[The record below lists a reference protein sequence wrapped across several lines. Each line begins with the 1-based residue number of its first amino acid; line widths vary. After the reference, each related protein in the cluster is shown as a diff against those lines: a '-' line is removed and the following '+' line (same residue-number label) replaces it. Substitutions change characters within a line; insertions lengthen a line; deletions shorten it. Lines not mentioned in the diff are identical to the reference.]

1 MADETP
7 TPMDN
12 KELPM
17 IKYLKDIKAASERT
31 GDLVKNESTANSIIA
46 SALPEVLNDTR
57 LYYARETLDTRQG
70 LFEIDDYLRAILL
83 QDAKYYGGGILME
96 ESLKNLVKSTND
108 LKPIFTTISGGVD
121 DMSNEV
127 TESITNDKRDKK
139 NDKKND
145 LTQAQRKE
153 KSKEEYM
160 KQTEGE
166 KKTAGYFKG
175 LGDKFDGFKK
185 SFLGKLIKTDLILV
199 AILLAI
205 SYFRPLAETIER
217 FFRTT
222 GQLFRGEIGFM
233 QYIGDNFILMG
244 GIALVLFRKTLSI
257 LLARVLLGGVG
268 GIGFF
273 AQLGKVI
280 ATYFSKLMVFT
291 RLAFATGGL
300 GSALRFLGLG
310 LSKLAGLILLIPIA
324 IFGFLRGFITGFD
337 REFQRSE
344 KGIAG
349 FVGALLSAIVQGLI
363 DATATVLDFL
373 SFGLAEDFFAKIRAF
388 DFGLWVSKV
397 FDEFFDLFTGVD
409 LSDLF
414 SGLFSAKPVVDTGS
428 IISSSDKEKEKNYL
442 RRMQP
447 NINNRTNI
455 NNFTTVNANNN
466 SSRSDTTLT
475 NRSVDNSNFSF
486 NGTLG

>member
-57 LYYARETLDTRQG
+57 LYYARETLDTKQG
-70 LFEIDDYLRAILL
+70 LFEIDDYLRAMLI
-83 QDAKYYGGGILME
+83 QDARHYGVYADDME
-96 ESLKNLVKSTND
+96 SSMENLVRATND
-108 LKPIFTTISGGVD
+108 LKPLFKTISGSVD

-127 TESITNDKRDKK
+127 TESLTDNKKKDK
-139 NDKKND
+139 
-145 LTQAQRKE
+145 TQAQLKE
-153 KSKEEYM
+153 ESKEEYM

-244 GIALVLFRKTLSI
+244 GVALVLFRKTLGR

-280 ATYFSKLMVFT
+280 ATYFSNLMVFT

-349 FVGALLSAIVQGLI
+349 FVGALLSAIGQGLI
-363 DATATVLDFL
+363 DMVTTVLDFFT
-373 SFGLAEDFFAKIRAF
+373 FGLLTYFFPAIETF
-388 DFGLWVSKV
+388 DFGLWVANV
-397 FDEFFDLFTGVD
+397 FDAILDLFTGVD
-409 LSDLF
+409 LLGLKVPLVMAKLILF
-414 SGLFSAKPVVDTGS
+414 PNLF
-428 IISSSDKEKEKNYL
+428 L
-442 RRMQP
+442 
-447 NINNRTNI
+447 
-455 NNFTTVNANNN
+455 
-466 SSRSDTTLT
+466 
-475 NRSVDNSNFSF
+475 
-486 NGTLG
+486 

>member
-96 ESLKNLVKSTND
+96 QSLKDLVKSTND
-108 LKPIFTTISGGVD
+108 LKPLFTTISGSVD

-127 TESITNDKRDKK
+127 TESITDDKK
-139 NDKKND
+139 NKNKD

-153 KSKEEYM
+153 KAKEEYM

-199 AILLAI
+199 GILLAI
-205 SYFRPLAETIER
+205 SYFRPLAEVIER

-244 GIALVLFRKTLSI
+244 GIALLAFRKTLSI

-414 SGLFSAKPVVDTGS
+414 SGLFSAKPMGIKNS

-466 SSRSDTTLT
+466 SSRSDTTVSAR
-475 NRSVDNSNFSF
+475 NVDNSNFSF

>member
-83 QDAKYYGGGILME
+83 QDAKYYGSGVLME
-96 ESLKNLVKSTND
+96 SSLKDLVKSTND
-108 LKPIFTTISGGVD
+108 LKPLFKKISGSID

-127 TESITNDKRDKK
+127 TESITDN
-139 NDKKND
+139 KKND

-466 SSRSDTTLT
+466 SSRSDTTVSARNISDT
-475 NRSVDNSNFSF
+475 SMT
-486 NGTLG
+486 GGGLG

>member
-7 TPMDN
+7 TSMDN

-83 QDAKYYGGGILME
+83 QDAKYYGSGVLME
-96 ESLKNLVKSTND
+96 SSLKDLVKSTND
-108 LKPIFTTISGGVD
+108 LKPLFKKISGSID

-127 TESITNDKRDKK
+127 TESITDN
-139 NDKKND
+139 KKND

-205 SYFRPLAETIER
+205 AYFRPLAEAIER
-217 FFRTT
+217 FLRTT

-244 GIALVLFRKTLSI
+244 GIALVLFRKTLGR

-280 ATYFSKLMVFT
+280 MVKIKSIFSRFNLSKNFPAMGGQTKIKIFT
-291 RLAFATGGL
+291 RSLKVLFLSL
-300 GSALRFLGLG
+300 G
-310 LSKLAGLILLIPIA
+310 KLAGLIFLIPIA

-337 REFQRSE
+337 REFQRGE
-344 KGIAG
+344 KGFFG
-349 FVGALLSAIVQGLI
+349 FVGAILSAIGQGLI
-363 DATATVLDFL
+363 DMVTTVLDFL
-373 SFGLAEDFFAKIRAF
+373 TFGLLTYFFPAIETF
-388 DFGLWVSKV
+388 DFGLWVANV
-397 FDEFFDLFTGVD
+397 FDAILDLFTGVD
-409 LSDLF
+409 LLD
-414 SGLFSAKPVVDTGS
+414 LFSAKPVGIKAS

-466 SSRSDTTLT
+466 SSRSDTTVSARNISDT
-475 NRSVDNSNFSF
+475 SMT
-486 NGTLG
+486 GGGLG

>member
-1 MADETP
+1 MANGTP
-7 TPMDN
+7 TSMDN

-70 LFEIDDYLRAILL
+70 LFEIDDYLRAMLI
-83 QDAKYYGGGILME
+83 QDARHYGVYADDME
-96 ESLKNLVKSTND
+96 SSMENLVRATND
-108 LKPIFTTISGGVD
+108 LKPLFKTISGSVD

-127 TESITNDKRDKK
+127 TESITDN
-139 NDKKND
+139 KKND

-373 SFGLAEDFFAKIRAF
+373 TFGLAEDFFAKIRAF

>member
-96 ESLKNLVKSTND
+96 QSLKDLVKSTND
-108 LKPIFTTISGGVD
+108 LKPLFTTISGSVD

-127 TESITNDKRDKK
+127 TESITDDKK
-139 NDKKND
+139 NKNKD

-153 KSKEEYM
+153 KAKEEYM

-205 SYFRPLAETIER
+205 AYFRPLAEAIER
-217 FFRTT
+217 FLRTT

-244 GIALVLFRKTLSI
+244 GIALLAFRKTLSI

-414 SGLFSAKPVVDTGS
+414 SGLFSAKPMGIKNS

-466 SSRSDTTLT
+466 SSRSDTTVSAR
-475 NRSVDNSNFSF
+475 NVDNSNFSF